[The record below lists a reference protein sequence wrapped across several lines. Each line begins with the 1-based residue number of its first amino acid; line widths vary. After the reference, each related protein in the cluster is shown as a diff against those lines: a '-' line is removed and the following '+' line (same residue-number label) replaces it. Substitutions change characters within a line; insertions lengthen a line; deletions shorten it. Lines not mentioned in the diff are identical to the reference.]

1 MDAVQEPQSREHS
14 FVLHQNGTVE
24 GSVAPA
30 FHGPVEISVE
40 DLEAHDGGAP
50 KVPTNVEGITE
61 ISEPD
66 ADIVVESSPGGGVA
80 SASASNLSA
89 AVAFGNDED
98 FALNTS
104 DAEPPAPTIVDGAKQ
119 TSTTDG
125 QAVHNSELRGQQKRA
140 FGGLKKGFLDQHKKV
155 APKPVEPVALEET
168 VSEYLPPT
176 SQCSKVDSTYSCCLA
191 GTQNAK
197 EGFGSCMLCLEPLS
211 SDPREVINLCG
222 ASPRC
227 LCLLHRRCLFNP
239 SFPMND
245 QFRRCMICKG
255 PAPPSLVRE
264 AVRARERV
272 RG

>member
-1 MDAVQEPQSREHS
+1 MGSQEHL
-14 FVLHQNGTVE
+14 FILHQSETIE
-24 GSVAPA
+24 GSLAPA
-30 FHGPVEISVE
+30 FHVPVEISVQ
-40 DLEAHDGGAP
+40 DFDARDDGAP
-50 KVPTNVEGITE
+50 KVLTNVEGIAE

-66 ADIVVESSPGGGVA
+66 AEIVVVSAPNGDVTSTSSR
-80 SASASNLSA
+80 NLSA
-89 AVAFGNDED
+89 AVPFENDED
-98 FALNTS
+98 ISLNTRA
-104 DAEPPAPTIVDGAKQ
+104 AEPPPPTFVDGAEQ
-119 TSTTDG
+119 TNTTNG
-125 QAVHNSELRGQQKRA
+125 QTGHNSELRGQRKRA
-140 FGGLKKGFLDQHKKV
+140 FGGLKKGFLEPHKKI
-155 APKPVEPVALEET
+155 APKLDEPVTLEET
-168 VSEYLPPT
+168 VSESLAPPP
-176 SQCSKVDSTYSCCLA
+176 QCSKVDSTYSCWLA